1 MLTFQKTSRG
11 EEEEEE
17 EEEKKDGDDSGLEL
31 HSSTPKLSG
40 HKLILLVIC
49 GGEKREEVSHGQI
62 REEKNQYGRS
72 EKGRRLIQV
81 FGNGN
86 CHNRHSN

>member
-17 EEEKKDGDDSGLEL
+17 EEEKKDGDDSRLEL
-31 HSSTPKLSG
+31 HGSTPKLNG

-62 REEKNQYGRS
+62 RKRKKINQ
-72 EKGRRLIQV
+72 V
-81 FGNGN
+81 VGNGN
-86 CHNRHSN
+86 CHDRHSN